1 MKNKIIIGIIVA
13 LLIGGMIYKLA
24 ANKKTIDKNASP
36 IDRSN
41 VPVSVSTFEVN
52 YFTVS
57 TDYALPAVLDNNNT
71 GIITATQPGKLATF
85 NIEIGQHVTKGQLIG
100 KIDSKQR
107 EIGIKSSDATIKK
120 LEDDNNHISRTYIQK
135 LITDGCI
142 IVNGNSIKT
151 NYKLRQGDS
160 IELRIPDPKK
170 LDVSAEKIDLNI
182 IYEDDND

>member
-107 EIGIKSSDATIKK
+107 EIGIKSSDENIKK
-120 LEDDNNHISRTYIQK
+120 FTKTRDVQDMATEILLAIEEELEITGIKGDFEIIFGKIQQSS
-135 LITDGCI
+135 TPTGEFDGM
-142 IVNGNSIKT
+142 
-151 NYKLRQGDS
+151 YHL
-160 IELRIPDPKK
+160 IELE
-170 LDVSAEKIDLNI
+170 LVSYKEI
-182 IYEDDND
+182 